1 MAPSTVRCQ
10 KVKGTCEVSK
20 VFDQQNFMIAA
31 VTVMRTAFCASAFAE
46 KILHCRQQGT
56 GMHKNRQTNLMQ
68 AQGPGTR
75 HVYPAMLDIINK
87 TETGCGMLTS
97 CSAETPPSDLRSKIS
112 VLVANRIFL
121 CNACPSSG
129 NCSVIFLPKHI
140 VAVVQM
146 PQI

>member
-1 MAPSTVRCQ
+1 MFQIFNKEGLSMAPSTVRCQ

-75 HVYPAMLDIINK
+75 HVYPATLDIINK
-87 TETGCGMLTS
+87 TETDPQTKATTKS
-97 CSAETPPSDLRSKIS
+97 NQK
-112 VLVANRIFL
+112 
-121 CNACPSSG
+121 
-129 NCSVIFLPKHI
+129 PKTKSTT
-140 VAVVQM
+140 
-146 PQI
+146 